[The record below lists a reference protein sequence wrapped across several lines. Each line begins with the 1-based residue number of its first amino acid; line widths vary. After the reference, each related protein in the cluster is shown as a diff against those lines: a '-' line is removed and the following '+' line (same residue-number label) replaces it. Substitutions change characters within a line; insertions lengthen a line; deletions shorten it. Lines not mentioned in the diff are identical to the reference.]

1 MVLVF
6 LPPRRRRAGTVDL
19 KQHEWGAVPCVC
31 NPGPEALSTDLRK
44 ELWSIIALRS
54 YLLLAGAKW
63 ERNAFKVGKYCLM
76 SIITYEDDPENNTR
90 STWYARRY
98 AQNAH
103 FLTEPRTTRASY
115 EFIFLEPPTSVY
127 TSNNSQLALL
137 MHCNLRDTLSW
148 ILARIALAWM
158 VLQLH
163 WLPYPI
169 PQRPRSLCSTLF
181 SSCIQRRGSRNVLRF
196 FLDVLS
202 PE

>member
-1 MVLVF
+1 MNEGRYHV
-6 LPPRRRRAGTVDL
+6 PRTGGFNL
-19 KQHEWGAVPCVC
+19 SKQLSKKRTLIDHRIEKVPSACRC
-31 NPGPEALSTDLRK
+31 KIRKKYLQGRKLSPMP
-44 ELWSIIALRS
+44 
-54 YLLLAGAKW
+54 
-63 ERNAFKVGKYCLM
+63 V
-76 SIITYEDDPENNTR
+76 ITYELEDDPENNTW
-90 STWYARRY
+90 STWYARRD

-115 EFIFLEPPTSVY
+115 EFIILKPPTSVY
-127 TSNNSQLALL
+127 TPNNSQLALL
-137 MHCNLRDTLSW
+137 MHCNFRDTLSW